1 MSAPTQSSIP
11 ETSLELSILRSLR
24 RIQRA
29 VADHGHVLVEGY
41 HVTMPQLLCLR
52 QLAAL
57 GTTGPNNLAAELGVS
72 QATISGMIDRLE
84 ARGYVRRSRS
94 SIDKRKVMLDL
105 TDRGMELEAA
115 APSLLQEK
123 LTRGLQRRAHRWGI
137 TIDLVLRELLEMM
150 GEGDDLTEPPLLG
163 SEGAAVTGPPDEE
176 IEGGPRH
183 AQDD

>member
-1 MSAPTQSSIP
+1 MP

-29 VADHGHVLVEGY
+29 VADQGHVLVEGY
-41 HVTMPQLLCLR
+41 QVTMPQLLCLR

-57 GTTGPNNLAAELGVS
+57 GTTSPSSLAAELGVS

-84 ARGYVRRSRS
+84 ARGYVHRSRS
-94 SIDKRKVMLDL
+94 SIDKRKVILDL

-150 GEGDDLTEPPLLG
+150 GEGEDFTEPPLLG
-163 SEGAAVTGPPDEE
+163 GQGSA
-176 IEGGPRH
+176 
-183 AQDD
+183 